1 MLSSIELWLAGVL
14 AGVWNVLNE
23 KFISVKRSICV
34 FILGVTFCV
43 APAII
48 LEKLGYDAGL
58 STCVGYFCGILS
70 QKIYNAMSKLI
81 EKTPEIIAKRIV
93 NNDNDGGENETGRD
107 H

>member
-1 MLSSIELWLAGVL
+1 MLSSVELWLAGVL

-23 KFISVKRSICV
+23 KFISIKRSICV
-34 FILGVTFCV
+34 FILGVTFCI

-58 STCVGYFCGILS
+58 ATCIGYFCGILS
-70 QKIYNAMSKLI
+70 QKIYNAVAKLI
-81 EKTPEIIAKRIV
+81 DRTPEIVERKIIS
-93 NNDNDGGENETGRD
+93 NEGDDYDGSKPN

>member
-23 KFISVKRSICV
+23 KFISIKRSICV
-34 FILGVTFCV
+34 FILGVTFCI

-58 STCVGYFCGILS
+58 STCIGYFCGILS
-70 QKIYNAMSKLI
+70 QKLYQAASKVI
-81 EKTPEIIAKRIV
+81 EKTPEIITHKIIG
-93 NNDNDGGENETGRD
+93 DDEGGKNGSERSS
-107 H
+107 